1 LKKRKNSPWLNY
13 DEVKPVSLETRD
25 HCPVTPFSA
34 HCLSASKA
42 NACLPR
48 LQSGSRDSGRFSAGR
63 TVNKSENDL
72 V

>member
-1 LKKRKNSPWLNY
+1 MNCG
-13 DEVKPVSLETRD
+13 EVRSVSLETPD
-25 HCPVTPFSA
+25 DCPVTTFSA
-34 HCLSASKA
+34 HGLSASKA